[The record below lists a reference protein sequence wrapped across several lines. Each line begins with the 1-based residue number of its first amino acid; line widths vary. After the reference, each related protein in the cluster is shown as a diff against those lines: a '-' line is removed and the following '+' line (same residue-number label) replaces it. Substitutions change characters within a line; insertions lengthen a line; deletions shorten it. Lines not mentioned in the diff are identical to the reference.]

1 MLTGNVR
8 QGALDALVQEAI
20 AAASG
25 VKLTAVRRAA
35 MLAGGTVP
43 IVVAA
48 MTGGEDALA
57 EVGLEVGRPVL
68 PMLASTAPDVAAA
81 MAKAGGAPGTP
92 VAVDTKLDGIRIQVH
107 RRGDEIVVATRSL
120 DDITARLPEVVDGRR
135 GRCPAA
141 TSCSTA
147 RRSRSD
153 DDGRPRPFQE
163 TASRTAQSTARG
175 VAVTPYFFD
184 VLHVDG
190 RDLLDAPGA
199 ERLAVLDALVPEEHR
214 VPRLVTDDPAA
225 AEAFAQDALARGHE
239 GVVVKSL
246 SIGYAAG
253 RRGSGWVK
261 VKPVHTLDLV
271 VLAVEWGSGRREGW
285 LSNIHL
291 GARDPPA
298 TGSGFTMLGK
308 TFKGMT
314 DEMLAWQ
321 TERFTDLAVEPETI
335 RDRYVVP
342 LRPEQVV
349 EIAFDGLQRS
359 TRYPGGLALR
369 FARVV
374 RYRDDK
380 SARRGGHHRD
390 RARHLPPG
398 RFADVIELTSA
409 ATRWRWRRD
418 DGQPLGRLTMGLG
431 WDKKPGAGLH
441 RERTRRTSTSTRRRS
456 STPATSCSTWRS
468 STTSRPATGPSSTSA
483 TTSAAAARA
492 TTSRSP
498 STWPRS
504 THASTRCC
512 SWSAATRATPWSGS
526 DNAYC
531 RLVDE
536 QDVEIARFTL
546 TEGVPRTGFMLAK
559 MFRDGDALAAPG
571 HRAGHRGHRPD
582 RVARRPAAL
591 PLSPAAPAAMTG

>member
-1 MLTGNVR
+1 MLLRDLVDTSGVVAATRSRKAKVAAIAERLAQAEVAELPVVTAYLGGTVLQRRTGVGWRGLSALPEPAAEPSLTPLEVDHTLDRLAALSGPGSQEARATGVRDLFGRATVDEQRWLRGVLTGNVR

-25 VKLTAVRRAA
+25 VKLTVVRRAA

-68 PMLASTAPDVAAA
+68 PMLASTAPDVGAAIT
-81 MAKAGGAPGTP
+81 KAGGAPGTP

-120 DDITARLPEVVDGRR
+120 DDITARLPEVVDVVR
-135 GRCPAA
+135 GLPTDDVVLDGEALA
-141 TSCSTA
+141 L
-147 RRSRSD
+147 D

-163 TASRTAQSTARG
+163 TASRTAMSGG
-175 VAVTPYFFD
+175 VVVTPYFFD
-184 VLHVDG
+184 VLHLDG
-190 RDLLDAPGA
+190 HDLLDASG
-199 ERLAVLDALVPEEHR
+199 EQRLAALDAVVPEEHR

-225 AEAFAQDALARGHE
+225 AEVFAQDALARGHE

-246 SIGYAAG
+246 AIGYAAG

-291 GARDPPA
+291 GARDPA
-298 TGSGFTMLGK
+298 ANDGAGGFVMLGK

-335 RDRYVVP
+335 RDAYVVP

-380 SARRGGHHRD
+380 SADEADTIETVRALGG
-390 RARHLPPG
+390 G
-398 RFADVIELTSA
+398 
-409 ATRWRWRRD
+409 
-418 DGQPLGRLTMGLG
+418 
-431 WDKKPGAGLH
+431 
-441 RERTRRTSTSTRRRS
+441 
-456 STPATSCSTWRS
+456 
-468 STTSRPATGPSSTSA
+468 
-483 TTSAAAARA
+483 
-492 TTSRSP
+492 
-498 STWPRS
+498 
-504 THASTRCC
+504 
-512 SWSAATRATPWSGS
+512 
-526 DNAYC
+526 
-531 RLVDE
+531 
-536 QDVEIARFTL
+536 
-546 TEGVPRTGFMLAK
+546 
-559 MFRDGDALAAPG
+559 
-571 HRAGHRGHRPD
+571 
-582 RVARRPAAL
+582 
-591 PLSPAAPAAMTG
+591 